1 MKNRMQDYHLLA
13 LLRKKDKIMLID
25 VRSAEEFAVQRMTS
39 VGGNNIPANLISDW
53 LEYITEKAESG
64 LYVMPCCY
72 RVRSIRQQDVYEY
85 LEENLP
91 EYLVGKLIYFDKS
104 VTELKSSGI
113 DNYPCL

>member
-1 MKNRMQDYHLLA
+1 MQDFALLA

-25 VRSAEEFAVQRMTS
+25 VRSAEEFAAQRMTTI
-39 VGGNNIPANLISDW
+39 GGNNIPANLISDW

-64 LYVMPCCY
+64 LYIMPCCY
-72 RVRSIRQQDVYEY
+72 RVRSIRQQNAYEY

-91 EYLVGKLIYFDKS
+91 EYLVGKLIYFDKP
-104 VTELKSSGI
+104 VIDLKNIGI